1 MAQHW
6 SKSSLIKKNVMSFP
20 FLEGPLPIKEEHSEL
35 RVILVSLSEYFNG
48 LSGMIGENDR
58 EGKMLLNVVLGELK
72 GFEVLIDD
80 VKAAIKGIEIP
91 AAINKTVKTGVDGK
105 ALDDIKNQINAR
117 MGEIIERIDDIEI
130 RSLKDIQG
138 QKDGKDEIK
147 KIISVLDKSLNK
159 KIDGLGKFS
168 AIKAEIGKKDLEKLE
183 SDVVGKIK
191 PLIEEKNWT
200 EIEAV
205 PTRDRYGFIQKWT
218 VKKV

>member
-20 FLEGPLPIKEEHSEL
+20 FLEGPLPVKEEHSEL

-117 MGEIIERIDDIEI
+117 MGEIIERI
-130 RSLKDIQG
+130 KDIQE

-159 KIDGLGKFS
+159 KIDGLGKIS

>member
-117 MGEIIERIDDIEI
+117 MGEIIERI
-130 RSLKDIQG
+130 KDIQG

>member
-1 MAQHW
+1 
-6 SKSSLIKKNVMSFP
+6 MSFP
-20 FLEGPLPIKEEHSEL
+20 FLEGPLPVKEEHSEL

-117 MGEIIERIDDIEI
+117 MGEIIERI
-130 RSLKDIQG
+130 KDIQE

-159 KIDGLGKFS
+159 KIDGLGKIS

>member
-20 FLEGPLPIKEEHSEL
+20 FLEGPLPVKEEHSEL

-117 MGEIIERIDDIEI
+117 MGEIIERI
-130 RSLKDIQG
+130 KDIQG

-159 KIDGLGKFS
+159 KIDGLGKIS

-191 PLIEEKNWT
+191 PLIEEKSWT